1 MIDSL
6 RQEFVNVISP
16 SIERLRSRLNGSELV
31 EQIVLFMVLRFYFLN
46 ADYFKN
52 APLLDGRENFD
63 QWLKVVVG
71 DSGDVSTGLREYL
84 VSVCQKSVASMRTD
98 AGLKMDL
105 YELWQGLSQ
114 LPFEGV
120 GGRKALGECFELLLF
135 MFAENSIDGAG
146 YSYTPRGVVH
156 LVTEMLNAQESE
168 SMYDPA
174 CGSAGFLIAAA
185 KRVDDN
191 SSGTQLKLYG
201 QDISAASLFIARSN
215 MLLHGLDEESIELS
229 NSIFSAHGGEGKF
242 GRFDVVAANPPFS
255 LRWDGYA
262 TDVSFEYGIPPK
274 SNADYAFLQR
284 ALFSLKESG
293 RAAIVV
299 PTGVLSRQGIEK
311 TIRINFINNH
321 HIETVVA
328 LPPNTFYGTAVPANI
343 LVLRRTRNESDVL
356 FVDASSFFSK
366 DRNRNVITDEAV
378 SKVVALCDARSDDGG
393 FSKLVPLVDIES
405 NDWNLTVSK
414 YLFREVFDD
423 IEPLEALVERQIDL
437 EGQLAGLQKEM
448 IGLISGLKKKV

>member
-1 MIDSL
+1 MINSL
-6 RQEFVNVISP
+6 RQGFVNVVAP
-16 SIERLRSRLNGSELV
+16 SIERLRSRLSGSELV

-46 ADYFKN
+46 SDYFKN

-63 QWLKVVVG
+63 RWLKIVVES
-71 DSGDVSTGLREYL
+71 SGGVSSDFREYF

-98 AGLKMDL
+98 TGLKMDL

-120 GGRKALGECFELLLF
+120 GGRTALGECFELLLF

-185 KRVDDN
+185 KRVSES
-191 SSGTQLKLYG
+191 SSGAQLKLYG
-201 QDISAASLFIARSN
+201 QDVSSASLFIAKSN

-242 GRFDVVAANPPFS
+242 GLFDVVAANPPFS

-262 TDVSFEYGIPPK
+262 TETFFEYGIPPK

-284 ALFSLKESG
+284 VLFSLKENG

-299 PTGVLSRQGIEK
+299 PTGVLSRQGVEK
-311 TIRINFINNH
+311 AIRIKFINNH
-321 HIETVVA
+321 HVETVIA

-343 LVLRRTRNESDVL
+343 LVLRRTRNASDVL

-366 DRNRNVITDEAV
+366 DRNRNVITGEAV
-378 SKVVALCDARSDDGG
+378 SRLVALCDARSDDGV
-393 FSKLVPLVDIES
+393 FSKLVPLVDIEN

-414 YLFREVFDD
+414 YLLREVLDD
-423 IEPLEALVERQIDL
+423 VEPLETLVVRQIGL
-437 EGQLAGLQKEM
+437 EGQLADLQKEM
-448 IGLISGLKKKV
+448 IGLISSLKNKV